1 MCLFSLLC
9 LSVHLHSGLVMM
21 RSLNCEIRKCMFR
34 RSLGSTAPATVQQNA
49 KSIPSLWKDNN
60 MYQWPHD
67 NTKKTAEKSFQKS
80 FQSRYGVHIWARL
93 GGDGAALLS
102 RDVGGIYLPP
112 NIVLHSPLSPEELW
126 RLCFTYEWIIDGW
139 LPWLLWTSVQ
149 ARMLMLPQTQAH
161 MKDAFY
167 LQSPGF
173 LYLPYGLKGC
183 ISWLTVS
190 NPNSDS

>member
-1 MCLFSLLC
+1 MRLFSLLC

-21 RSLNCEIRKCMFR
+21 HWLNCEIKCMFR
-34 RSLGSTAPATVQQNA
+34 RSLGSTAPAMVQQNA
-49 KSIPSLWKDNN
+49 KSIPSLCEDDK

-80 FQSRYGVHIWARL
+80 FQSRYGVHIWAGL
-93 GGDGAALLS
+93 LLS

-149 ARMLMLPQTQAH
+149 ARMLMLPQPRLIWKMHSISKAQVFFICH
-161 MKDAFY
+161 MDWRAAF
-167 LQSPGF
+167 
-173 LYLPYGLKGC
+173 
-183 ISWLTVS
+183 
-190 NPNSDS
+190 SDSLFPIQIQIHRF